1 MIVLELCTAFESRFL
16 KLLDRRLA
24 SHFFAPSVLHS
35 LGRFWTDYLHPAHH
49 LLCVEYAGGLAMI
62 SKQHLTSRDSN
73 DVSDAIQLA
82 HINSESCWCDP
93 ILEFDED
100 GNQSLIHNEV
110 TWN

>member
-1 MIVLELCTAFESRFL
+1 MIA
-16 KLLDRRLA
+16 
-24 SHFFAPSVLHS
+24 
-35 LGRFWTDYLHPAHH
+35 
-49 LLCVEYAGGLAMI
+49 
-62 SKQHLTSRDSN
+62 KQHLTSRDGN

-100 GNQSLIHNEV
+100 GNQSLTHNEV